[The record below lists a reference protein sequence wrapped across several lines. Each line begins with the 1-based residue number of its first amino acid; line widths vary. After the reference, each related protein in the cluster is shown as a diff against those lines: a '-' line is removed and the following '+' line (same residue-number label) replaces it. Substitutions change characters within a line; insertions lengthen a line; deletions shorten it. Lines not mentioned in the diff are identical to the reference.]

1 MGAQELAVDQR
12 ADAVS
17 SLVYEANARA
27 RDPVYGCVGA
37 ISCLQTQVSQLQM
50 QLAMAQ
56 AEILYIQMQH
66 QQTSSAAAE
75 TTAVADV
82 TTEEE
87 SSFYLQNNY
96 FSSHHQSLNFAS
108 TSNNNVIIQD
118 YSLTFSVWG
127 RKGREQ
133 GLVDESTL
141 ACATKILKYFLKNY
155 LVSFL
160 IPIHI
165 IYIYIVMNR
174 SVSFLTNLP
183 FFFFF
188 DIYIYI

>member
-1 MGAQELAVDQR
+1 MQELAVDQR

-37 ISCLQTQVSQLQM
+37 ISYLQTQVSQLQM

-66 QQTSSAAAE
+66 EQTSSAVAV
-75 TTAVADV
+75 AVADV

-96 FSSHHQSLNFAS
+96 FSSHHQYLNFAS

-133 GLVDESTL
+133 GLVDKSTL
-141 ACATKILKYFLKNY
+141 ACATKILKYFFEELSCLFPHTNSY
-155 LVSFL
+155 
-160 IPIHI
+160 
-165 IYIYIVMNR
+165 IYIYYSRGVKTTKR
-174 SVSFLTNLP
+174 GKTFQL
-183 FFFFF
+183 
-188 DIYIYI
+188 

>member
-1 MGAQELAVDQR
+1 MQELAVDQR
-12 ADAVS
+12 VDAVS

-37 ISCLQTQVSQLQM
+37 ISYLQTQVSQLQM

-66 QQTSSAAAE
+66 EQTSS
-75 TTAVADV
+75 AVADV

-96 FSSHHQSLNFAS
+96 FSSHHQYLNFAS

-133 GLVDESTL
+133 GLVDKSTL
-141 ACATKILKYFLKNY
+141 ACATKILKYFFEELSCLFPHTNSY
-155 LVSFL
+155 
-160 IPIHI
+160 
-165 IYIYIVMNR
+165 IYIYIIAGVWKQQKEGKPSNYR
-174 SVSFLTNLP
+174 
-183 FFFFF
+183 
-188 DIYIYI
+188 